1 MQRRE
6 GQVLE
11 HTQSVQRH
19 FADLEGETPMLTQRS
34 PKVDENEP
42 VAMATTALLGS
53 AHAAWSFGADTM
65 EENEGAFSR
74 ALCNELQCS
83 VCLDTFH
90 NAVIAVRVH
99 PSPKALSRAS
109 ARVPPRL

>member
-1 MQRRE
+1 M
-6 GQVLE
+6 E
-11 HTQSVQRH
+11 HTQSVKRH